1 MRLISVLV
9 SGVLLS
15 HSALAGAAATARLI
29 DSERHIVGHADFRST
44 GHGVLI
50 EIEVKGLKPGPHAV
64 FLHASGTCDP
74 ENAFA
79 SAGPILSFE
88 AERPHGYLTK
98 GGPRAGDLPTQFAA
112 NDGTLHAT
120 MTANGFTLGN
130 GYKSIFDADGASILI
145 HAKGDD
151 YLSQPEGNAGGRI
164 ACGPVIRT
172 AAPGKQGKK
181 HK

>member
-1 MRLISVLV
+1 MRQITLLV
-9 SGVLLS
+9 FGVLLS
-15 HSALAGAAATARLI
+15 HSAMAGAAATARLV
-29 DSERHIVGHADFRST
+29 DSEHRVVGHADFQST

-50 EIEVKGLKPGPHAV
+50 EIDVKGLKPGPHAIL
-64 FLHASGTCDP
+64 LHANGTCDP

-88 AERPHGYLTK
+88 AERPHGYLAK

-145 HAKGDD
+145 HANGDD
-151 YLSQPEGNAGGRI
+151 YLSQPEGNAGARI

-172 AAPGKQGKK
+172 ATPGPRSKK